1 MSKPPVEEP
10 DSCAANP
17 TGAAGAAA
25 PVRPRR
31 VFITVAEVSG
41 DRHAAQLIRAIKE
54 IDPEVIIEGLG
65 GPEMAAAG
73 AVIHRNTVTRAAM
86 GIRGALRAFE
96 VYGMLRWARRHFDR
110 HRPDVW
116 VGVDSPS
123 MNFHFAR
130 AAKER
135 GIPTMQY
142 VAPQLWAWAEWR
154 MKKLRRWVDRL
165 ACILPFEEAYF
176 RRHGVNATFVGHPLF
191 DQLPPGRGGTPGDNG
206 DRAARPP
213 VIGLLPGSRRGEAE
227 ANFPRMLDVA
237 RQVLEAFPGASFL
250 VPTTVATDPVVRA
263 ALETQGTAAKQA
275 DGHAVQAPRLN
286 GEVLG
291 AHIQVGRD
299 AFDQMVPRCDLCLTV
314 SGTATLHV
322 AGFGVPMIVVYH
334 GSRLLWNLVGRWL
347 LRTRTY
353 ALVNVLA
360 AGSPEQADP
369 AHHAVPEFIP
379 WFGPTEP
386 AARMAIAYLQEPQ
399 RLAEQRRRLET
410 VVRTLDRPGASANAA
425 RMVMSLAGARLV
437 ESVAQPLSPDP
448 IVR

>member
-1 MSKPPVEEP
+1 MSNPPPEGP
-10 DSCAANP
+10 DSS
-17 TGAAGAAA
+17 AA
-25 PVRPRR
+25 PTRPRR

-41 DRHAAQLIRAIKE
+41 DRHAAQFIRALKE
-54 IDPEVIIEGLG
+54 IDPAVIVEGLG

-96 VYGMLRWARRHFDR
+96 VYGMLRWARRHFDA

-135 GIPTMQY
+135 GIPTVQY

-154 MKKLRRWVDRL
+154 MKKLRRWIDRL

-176 RRHGVNATFVGHPLF
+176 RAHGVNATFVGHPLF
-191 DQLPPGRGGTPGDNG
+191 DQLPPERGGGDLNERG
-206 DRAARPP
+206 DRAGRPP
-213 VIGLLPGSRRGEAE
+213 VVGLLPGSRRGEAE

-237 RQVLEAFPGASFL
+237 AQVLEAFPDARFV
-250 VPTTVATDPVVRA
+250 VPTTAATDPVVRA
-263 ALETQGTAAKQA
+263 TIEAAKR
-275 DGHAVQAPRLN
+275 G
-286 GEVLG
+286 G
-291 AHIQVGRD
+291 ASGVAARVRFERD
-299 AFDQMVPRCDLCLTV
+299 AFDKMVPRCDLCLTV

-334 GSRLLWNLVGRWL
+334 YSPVLWNLLGRWL
-347 LRTRTY
+347 VRTRTY

-360 AGSPEQADP
+360 AGSPAEADP

-379 WFGPTEP
+379 WYGSTGP
-386 AARMAIAYLQEPQ
+386 AAQMAIAYLREPQ
-399 RLAEQRRRLET
+399 RLAEQKARLEG
-410 VVRTLDRPGASANAA
+410 VVRSLDRPGASANAA
-425 RMVMSLAGARLV
+425 RMAMALAGGRIV
-437 ESVAQPLSPDP
+437 DSVAQPLSPNP
-448 IVR
+448 AMR